1 MIGNILR
8 DRESQYIATKDEG
21 TQTWRILDT
30 WHDILRDMN
39 PEDDVE
45 DDSPA
50 VTVLTEGGFI
60 ALVKEASRLG
70 VLQNATTPFGIT
82 DTREL
87 EGLRYPQHGKELEE
101 KDEELA
107 KMREKIVKY
116 EEEIS
121 TLRISASKSEGTLL
135 KELAMETLLKLTLSS
150 DIEKLTN
157 RKD

>member
-1 MIGNILR
+1 MIGNMLR
-8 DRESQYIATKDEG
+8 ERESQYIATRDEG

-30 WHDILRDMN
+30 WHDVLREMN
-39 PEDDVE
+39 PEDEVE

-50 VTVLTEGGFI
+50 VTIVTEGGFI

-70 VLQNATTPFGIT
+70 ILQNASSSFGIT
-82 DTREL
+82 DTREP
-87 EGLRYPQHGKELEE
+87 EDYGNELKE

-107 KMREKIVKY
+107 EMRKKIVKY
-116 EEEIS
+116 EEENN

-150 DIEKLTN
+150 DIEKLIT

>member
-1 MIGNILR
+1 MMGNMLR
-8 DRESQYIATKDEG
+8 ERESQYIATRDDG

-30 WHDILRDMN
+30 WHDILREMN
-39 PEDDVE
+39 PDDEVE

-50 VTVLTEGGFI
+50 VTIVTEGGFI

-70 VLQNATTPFGIT
+70 ILQNASSSFGIT
-82 DTREL
+82 DTREP
-87 EGLRYPQHGKELEE
+87 EDYAEANNE

-107 KMREKIVKY
+107 EMRKKLVKY

-150 DIEKLTN
+150 DIEKLTK

>member
-1 MIGNILR
+1 MMGNMLR
-8 DRESQYIATKDEG
+8 ERESQYIATRDDG

-30 WHDILRDMN
+30 WHDILREMN
-39 PEDDVE
+39 PDDEVE

-50 VTVLTEGGFI
+50 VTIVTEGGFI

-70 VLQNATTPFGIT
+70 ILQNASSSFGIT
-82 DTREL
+82 DTREP
-87 EGLRYPQHGKELEE
+87 EDYAEANNE

-107 KMREKIVKY
+107 EMRKKLVKY

-121 TLRISASKSEGTLL
+121 TLRISASKSDGTLL
-135 KELAMETLLKLTLSS
+135 KELAMDTLLKLTLSS
-150 DIEKLTN
+150 DIEKITQ

>member
-1 MIGNILR
+1 MIGNMLR
-8 DRESQYIATKDEG
+8 DRESQYIATKDES

-30 WHDILRDMN
+30 WHDVLRDMN
-39 PEDDVE
+39 PEDDIA

-50 VTVLTEGGFI
+50 VTILTEGGFI

-82 DTREL
+82 DTSQL
-87 EGLRYPQHGKELEE
+87 EDIRYPKHGKELAEM
-101 KDEELA
+101 DEELA
-107 KMREKIVKY
+107 EMRKKIVKY

-150 DIEKLTN
+150 DIEKLTI

>member
-1 MIGNILR
+1 MMGNMLR
-8 DRESQYIATKDEG
+8 ERESQYIATRDDG

-30 WHDILRDMN
+30 WHDVLREMN
-39 PEDDVE
+39 PDDEVE

-50 VTVLTEGGFI
+50 VTIVTEGGFI
-60 ALVKEASRLG
+60 SLVKEASRLG
-70 VLQNATTPFGIT
+70 ILQNASSSFGIT
-82 DTREL
+82 DTREP
-87 EGLRYPQHGKELEE
+87 EDYAEANNE

-107 KMREKIVKY
+107 EMRKKLVKY

-150 DIEKLTN
+150 DIEKLTK

>member
-1 MIGNILR
+1 MMGNMLR
-8 DRESQYIATKDEG
+8 ERDSQYIATRDEG

-30 WHDILRDMN
+30 WHDVLREMN
-39 PEDDVE
+39 PEDEVE
-45 DDSPA
+45 DNSPA

-70 VLQNATTPFGIT
+70 ILQNATASFIPV
-82 DTREL
+82 DTRTEDD
-87 EGLRYPQHGKELEE
+87 YSDAVKE

-107 KMREKIVKY
+107 EIRKKIVKY

-150 DIEKLTN
+150 DIEKLTT

>member
-1 MIGNILR
+1 MLR
-8 DRESQYIATKDEG
+8 ERDSQYVATRDGG

-30 WHDILRDMN
+30 WHDVLREMN
-39 PEDDVE
+39 PDDEVE

-70 VLQNATTPFGIT
+70 VLQNASSSFGIT
-82 DTREL
+82 DTREP
-87 EGLRYPQHGKELEE
+87 EDSSNEVKEKE
-101 KDEELA
+101 EELA

-135 KELAMETLLKLTLSS
+135 KELAMDTLLKLTLSS
-150 DIEKLTN
+150 DIEKISK

>member
-1 MIGNILR
+1 MIGNMLR
-8 DRESQYIATKDEG
+8 ERESQYIATKDEG

-30 WHDILRDMN
+30 WHDVLRDMN
-39 PEDDVE
+39 PEDEVE
-45 DDSPA
+45 DTSPA
-50 VTVLTEGGFI
+50 VTVVTEGGFI

-70 VLQNATTPFGIT
+70 VLQNATSSFIPI
-82 DTREL
+82 DTRNEDDYSTNL
-87 EGLRYPQHGKELEE
+87 KE

-150 DIEKLTN
+150 DIEKLTK

>member
-1 MIGNILR
+1 MGNMLR
-8 DRESQYIATKDEG
+8 ERESQYIATRDDG

-30 WHDILRDMN
+30 WHDILREMN
-39 PEDDVE
+39 PDDEVE

-50 VTVLTEGGFI
+50 VTIVTEGGFI

-70 VLQNATTPFGIT
+70 ILQNASSSFGIT
-82 DTREL
+82 DTREP
-87 EGLRYPQHGKELEE
+87 EDYAEANNE

-107 KMREKIVKY
+107 EMRKKLVKY

-150 DIEKLTN
+150 DIEKLTK

>member
-1 MIGNILR
+1 MMGNMLR
-8 DRESQYIATKDEG
+8 ERESQYIATRDDG

-30 WHDILRDMN
+30 WHDVLREMN
-39 PEDDVE
+39 PEDEVE

-50 VTVLTEGGFI
+50 VTIVTEGGFI

-70 VLQNATTPFGIT
+70 ILQNASSSFGIT
-82 DTREL
+82 DTREP
-87 EGLRYPQHGKELEE
+87 EDYAEANNE

-107 KMREKIVKY
+107 EMRKKLVKY

-150 DIEKLTN
+150 DIEKLTK

>member
-1 MIGNILR
+1 MLGNMLR
-8 DRESQYIATKDEG
+8 DRESQYVATKDEG

-30 WHDILRDMN
+30 WHGILRDMN
-39 PEDDVE
+39 PEDDIP

-50 VTVLTEGGFI
+50 VTILTEGGFI

-82 DTREL
+82 DTSQL
-87 EGLRYPQHGKELEE
+87 EDIRYPKHGKELAEM
-101 KDEELA
+101 DEELA
-107 KMREKIVKY
+107 EMRKKIVKY

-121 TLRISASKSEGTLL
+121 TLRLSVSKSEGTIL
-135 KELAMETLLKLTLSS
+135 KERAMETLLKLTLSS
-150 DIEKLTN
+150 DIEKLTI

>member
-1 MIGNILR
+1 MTIGNMLR
-8 DRESQYIATKDEG
+8 ERESQYVATKDEG
-21 TQTWRILDT
+21 TRTWRILDT
-30 WHDILRDMN
+30 WHDDLREMN
-39 PEDDVE
+39 PDDDVA

-70 VLQNATTPFGIT
+70 VLQNATASFIPV
-82 DTREL
+82 DTRNPEDYSDKIQEKEQEL
-87 EGLRYPQHGKELEE
+87 VEMQKKVVR
-101 KDEELA
+101 
-107 KMREKIVKY
+107 Y

-121 TLRISASKSEGTLL
+121 TLRISATKSEGTIL

-150 DIEKLTN
+150 DIEKLTK

>member
-1 MIGNILR
+1 MIGNMLR
-8 DRESQYIATKDEG
+8 ERESQYVATKDES

-30 WHDILRDMN
+30 WHDALREMN
-39 PEDDVE
+39 PEDDVP

-50 VTVLTEGGFI
+50 ITVLTEGGFI

-70 VLQNATTPFGIT
+70 VLQNATSSFIPI
-82 DTREL
+82 DTRNE
-87 EGLRYPQHGKELEE
+87 EDYPDKIQE

-107 KMREKIVKY
+107 EMQKKVVKY
-116 EEEIS
+116 EEEIVN
-121 TLRISASKSEGTLL
+121 LRISSSKSEGTLL

-150 DIEKLTN
+150 DIEKLTK

>member
-1 MIGNILR
+1 MVMGNMLR
-8 DRESQYIATKDEG
+8 ERDSQYIATRDEG

-30 WHDILRDMN
+30 WHDTLREMS

-70 VLQNATTPFGIT
+70 ILQNATSSFIPV
-82 DTREL
+82 DTRTE
-87 EGLRYPQHGKELEE
+87 EDYVEVNNE

-121 TLRISASKSEGTLL
+121 TLRISASKSEGTIL

-150 DIEKLTN
+150 DIEKLIT

>member
-1 MIGNILR
+1 MMGNMLR
-8 DRESQYIATKDEG
+8 ERESQYIATRDDG

-30 WHDILRDMN
+30 WHDILREMN
-39 PEDDVE
+39 PDDEVE

-50 VTVLTEGGFI
+50 VTIVTEGGFI

-70 VLQNATTPFGIT
+70 ILQNASSSFGIT
-82 DTREL
+82 DTREP
-87 EGLRYPQHGKELEE
+87 EDYAEANNE

-107 KMREKIVKY
+107 EMRKKLVKY

-150 DIEKLTN
+150 DIEKLTI

>member
-1 MIGNILR
+1 MMGNMLR
-8 DRESQYIATKDEG
+8 ERESQYIATRDDG

-30 WHDILRDMN
+30 WHDILREMN
-39 PEDDVE
+39 PDDEVE

-50 VTVLTEGGFI
+50 VTIVTEGGFI

-70 VLQNATTPFGIT
+70 ILQNASSSFGIT
-82 DTREL
+82 DTREQ
-87 EGLRYPQHGKELEE
+87 EDYAEANNE

-107 KMREKIVKY
+107 EMRKKLVKY

-150 DIEKLTN
+150 DIEKLTK

>member
-1 MIGNILR
+1 MVMGNMLR
-8 DRESQYIATKDEG
+8 ERDSQYVATRDEG

-30 WHDILRDMN
+30 WHDSLREMS
-39 PEDDVE
+39 PEDEVE

-70 VLQNATTPFGIT
+70 ILQNATSSFIPV
-82 DTREL
+82 DTRTE
-87 EGLRYPQHGKELEE
+87 EDYTEANNE

-121 TLRISASKSEGTLL
+121 TLRISASKSEGTIL

-150 DIEKLTN
+150 DIEKLIT

>member
-1 MIGNILR
+1 MIGNMLR
-8 DRESQYIATKDEG
+8 DRESQYIATKDES

-39 PEDDVE
+39 PDDDVE

-70 VLQNATTPFGIT
+70 VLQNATSSFGIT
-82 DTREL
+82 DTRES
-87 EGLRYPQHGKELEE
+87 EDFGKELQE

-107 KMREKIVKY
+107 KMREKVVKY
-116 EEEIS
+116 EEENS
-121 TLRISASKSEGTLL
+121 TLRISSSKSEGTLL

-150 DIEKLTN
+150 DIEKLTK

>member
-1 MIGNILR
+1 MIGNMLR
-8 DRESQYIATKDEG
+8 ERESQYIATRDEG

-30 WHDILRDMN
+30 WHDVLRDMN
-39 PEDDVE
+39 PEDEVE

-50 VTVLTEGGFI
+50 VTVVTEGGFI

-70 VLQNATTPFGIT
+70 ILQNASSSFMPI
-82 DTREL
+82 DTREP
-87 EGLRYPQHGKELEE
+87 EDYSNEVQEKE
-101 KDEELA
+101 EELA
-107 KMREKIVKY
+107 EMRKKIVKY

-150 DIEKLTN
+150 DIEKLTT

>member
-1 MIGNILR
+1 MIGNMLR
-8 DRESQYIATKDEG
+8 DRESQYIATRDEG

-82 DTREL
+82 DTSEL
-87 EGLRYPQHGKELEE
+87 EGIRYPKHGKELAE

-107 KMREKIVKY
+107 KIREKIVKY

-121 TLRISASKSEGTLL
+121 TLRLSASKSEGTLL
-135 KELAMETLLKLTLSS
+135 KELAMETLLKLTISS
-150 DIEKLTN
+150 DIEKLTKH
-157 RKD
+157 KD